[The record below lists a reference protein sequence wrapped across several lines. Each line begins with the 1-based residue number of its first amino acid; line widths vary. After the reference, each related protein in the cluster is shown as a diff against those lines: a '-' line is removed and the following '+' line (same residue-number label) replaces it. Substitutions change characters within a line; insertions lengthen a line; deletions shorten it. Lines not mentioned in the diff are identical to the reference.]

1 MTQTLSQLENSG
13 AFIERHIGPDAAQ
26 QQEML
31 NAVGAQS
38 LNALTGQIVPKDI
51 QLATPPQV
59 GAPATEYAALA
70 ELKAIAS
77 RNKRFTSYIGMGY
90 TAVQL
95 PPVILRN
102 MLENPGW
109 YTAYTPYQPEVSQGR
124 LEALLN
130 FQQVTLDLTGL
141 DMASASL
148 LDEATAAAEAMAMAK
163 RVSKLK
169 NANRFF
175 VASDVHPQTLDVV
188 RTRAETF
195 GFEVIVD
202 DAQKVLDLTEEIIH
216 RDKLTA
222 FMVTHNMKNAIR
234 YGNRLI
240 MMHEGRII
248 YDVSGEEKKNI
259 QVADLLK
266 KFENSDGTLNDR
278 MLPG

>member
-1 MTQTLSQLENSG
+1 MTQTLSQLENRG

-31 NAVGAQS
+31 NAVGAES

-59 GAPATEYAALA
+59 GEAATEYAALA
-70 ELKAIAS
+70 ELKAIAG

-169 NANRFF
+169 NA
-175 VASDVHPQTLDVV
+175 
-188 RTRAETF
+188 
-195 GFEVIVD
+195 
-202 DAQKVLDLTEEIIH
+202 
-216 RDKLTA
+216 
-222 FMVTHNMKNAIR
+222 
-234 YGNRLI
+234 
-240 MMHEGRII
+240 
-248 YDVSGEEKKNI
+248 
-259 QVADLLK
+259 
-266 KFENSDGTLNDR
+266 
-278 MLPG
+278 

>member
-1 MTQTLSQLENSG
+1 
-13 AFIERHIGPDAAQ
+13 
-26 QQEML
+26 
-31 NAVGAQS
+31 
-38 LNALTGQIVPKDI
+38 
-51 QLATPPQV
+51 
-59 GAPATEYAALA
+59 
-70 ELKAIAS
+70 
-77 RNKRFTSYIGMGY
+77 MGY

-109 YTAYTPYQPEVSQGR
+109 YTAYTPYQPEVSCGR

-202 DAQKVLDLTEEIIH
+202 DAQKCSIT
-216 RDKLTA
+216 
-222 FMVTHNMKNAIR
+222 VTSSACCYSRWVRRVKSTTTL
-234 YGNRLI
+234 RL
-240 MMHEGRII
+240 
-248 YDVSGEEKKNI
+248 SAN
-259 QVADLLK
+259 
-266 KFENSDGTLNDR
+266 
-278 MLPG
+278 